1 MSMIDVKDIPAD
13 LMNRI
18 REQFDVDPQI
28 VRLRIRQHDLS
39 LQGKFHE
46 AMQVGKTINELFDRV
61 VYQYLKEAEEQVEKI
76 DINNMQMPIED
87 RESILA
93 FGIVMFM
100 ACDIIESAIL
110 DTNDTLH
117 KHDKELSFEMF
128 NDIQQLSKM
137 AKEKLKFLQNNS
149 GYMNDLVWADKCDN
163 IYQMMLSKAK
173 SIMRKRKG
181 KDWGKNMKIE

>member
-1 MSMIDVKDIPAD
+1 MIDVNDIPAE

-18 REQFDVDPQI
+18 REQFYADPQI
-28 VRLRIRQHDLS
+28 IRLRLRQRDYQS
-39 LQGKFHE
+39 QGKFQAALE
-46 AMQVGKTINELFDRV
+46 LGKTINELFDRV
-61 VYQYLKEAEEQVEKI
+61 VYQYLKEAEEQVERI

-93 FGIVMFM
+93 LGIVMFM
-100 ACDIIESAIL
+100 ACDIIESAII
-110 DTNDTLH
+110 DTNDMLH

-149 GYMNDLVWADKCDN
+149 GYMKDLVWADKCDN
-163 IYQMMLSKAK
+163 MYQMMLSKAK
-173 SIMRKRKG
+173 SIMRKRKS
-181 KDWGKNMKIE
+181 KDWGKNMKLD